1 MEQNDFLDML
11 ARDGFAP
18 PVEVVRATDRRA
30 CATCRAGADL

>member
-1 MEQNDFLDML
+1 MEQTDFLNML

-18 PVEVVRATDRRA
+18 PVEVARATDRMA